1 MNSGEGER
9 KSSKLTLDN
18 DRLAAP
24 RLEECLLTARAVQEE
39 EIPFAERFVA
49 MSLGAD
55 GESIEVKELL
65 HRYNQGFLNT

>member
-1 MNSGEGER
+1 MTTQMSAAGGQG
-9 KSSKLTLDN
+9 KSSKLTLNN
-18 DRLAAP
+18 DDGEGGP
-24 RLEECLLTARAVQEE
+24 RLEDCLLTARAVLEE

-65 HRYNQGFLNT
+65 HR

>member
-1 MNSGEGER
+1 MSAEGEG
-9 KSSKLTLDN
+9 KSSKLSLDN
-18 DRLAAP
+18 DHFESP
-24 RLEECLLTARAVQEE
+24 KLEDCLLTGRAVHEE

-65 HRYNQGFLNT
+65 HR